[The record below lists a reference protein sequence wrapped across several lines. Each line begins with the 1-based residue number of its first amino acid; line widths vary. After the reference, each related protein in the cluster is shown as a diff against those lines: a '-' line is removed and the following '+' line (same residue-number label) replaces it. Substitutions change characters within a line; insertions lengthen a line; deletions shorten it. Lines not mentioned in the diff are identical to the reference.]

1 MALPASLGK
10 QVSKLVDFAISSS
23 PLTYKFP
30 KSSMQAPDEAIWRGV
45 RDTSQFSTDDVGNL
59 ILNPGTNFQG
69 KTTGVS
75 FTTRPDVAWGY
86 ARRSPETPVPNPE
99 GIVFKVNRRFFD
111 DPDADLFSPR
121 SRLRD
126 EDMEGELAYY
136 TSSPVV
142 VPKGQWEVVLP
153 EPKVQKYIDE
163 VKEKVANKINS
174 YYQMNDDVLVK
185 KLSDNLSK
193 VELDEW
199 SGGIDITT
207 GIDMMEQE
215 HLQAKASS
223 AIEQI
228 IFNRFGPQADREKLF
243 IIHALRAK
251 IEDHPNPGVYVRRLN
266 AIADRTGITGLYGP
280 GWFSDWVQ

>member
-1 MALPASLGK
+1 MALPASLAK

-30 KSSMQAPDEAIWRGV
+30 QSSMQKSDDAIWRGV
-45 RDTSQFSTDDVGNL
+45 RSTSQFSTDDAGNL

-86 ARRSPETPVPNPE
+86 ARRLPETPVPNPE

-111 DPDADLFSPR
+111 DPDADPFSFNT
-121 SRLRD
+121 RLRN
-126 EDMEGELAYY
+126 EGLEGELAYY

-142 VPKGQWEVVLP
+142 IPKGQWEVVLP
-153 EPKVQKYIDE
+153 EPKVQKYIDRA
-163 VKEKVANKINS
+163 KETVANRVNR
-174 YYQMNDDVLVK
+174 YYEMNDDVLVK

-193 VELDEW
+193 TELDEW

-207 GIDMMEQE
+207 GIDMIEQE

-228 IFNRFGPQADREKLF
+228 IFNRFGPQSSRETSF

-251 IEDHPNPGVYVRRLN
+251 IEDHPNPEAYVRRLN
-266 AIADRTGITGLYGP
+266 TLADRAGITGLYGP
-280 GWFSDWVQ
+280 GWFNDFV